1 MKRKVLAVLLG
12 MSMIM
17 ATACANQGQES
28 KPETEPGSAGTSSSQ
43 LDGSSEQE
51 ADPFGKYEEPVT
63 FTVAMSVDPNEV
75 FPEGDSFTDN
85 QYTRYIKEQLNVD
98 IEFLWTASASDYD
111 TKVNLA
117 ITSNELP
124 DAMVVN
130 ATQFNQMYKAG
141 QLADLTDVY
150 SAYASDTMQAMVN
163 SSDGK
168 AIENVSYDGRIY
180 GLTSTSDGDYEMTW
194 IRKDWLDQLNL
205 KVPETV
211 ADLKAVAQAFV
222 DNQMGGE
229 GTIGMVGPASNGLLN
244 ATFLNNGTNNYGFDN
259 IFNGFGAYPGWWL
272 EGEDGTVVYG
282 STTQET
288 RDALEELASW
298 YAQGLIDPEMGIRE
312 DSREPLIAGKCGIF
326 SGGWWM
332 GYDAL
337 PDIMAN
343 NPEAN
348 FQAYAIPVGNDSGKY
363 EPHATSASY
372 SFLVVSKD
380 CEHPEIAVKLNNL
393 LIRDE
398 NTFDTSKG
406 GIGNFPCRIAFGMQ
420 DEGAYT
426 VQSCREVLAGTKT
439 IDDFTEEEFTQ
450 YKLLKNDLETLK
462 TVKKEPYDSM
472 DMNTWDMNADPSSW
486 ARLYSVLVGW
496 GSLSDAELEPVYS
509 VIWQQTATME
519 QRWANLEKL
528 EQETFMKIIMN
539 QEPIESFD
547 SFVEEWY
554 AQGGDKITE
563 EVADYYNEKNS

>member
-1 MKRKVLAVLLG
+1 MKRKILAMVLG
-12 MSMIM
+12 MSMLL
-17 ATACANQGQES
+17 TSAC
-28 KPETEPGSAGTSSSQ
+28 GTS
-43 LDGSSEQE
+43 DGTPEKNNSAEKQE
-51 ADPFGKYEEPVT
+51 ISKEDADPFGKYEEPIK

-75 FPEGDSFTDN
+75 FPEGDSFTEN

-141 QLADLTDVY
+141 QLADLTDIY
-150 SAYASDTMQAMVN
+150 DAYASETMRAMVD
-163 SSDGK
+163 SSNGK
-168 AIENVSYDGRIY
+168 AIENVSYDGRMY
-180 GLTSTSDGDYEMTW
+180 GLTSTSDGDYELTW
-194 IRKDWLDQLNL
+194 IRKDWLDKLNL
-205 KVPETV
+205 EEPKTV
-211 ADLKAVAQAFV
+211 EELKAVAQAFV
-222 DNQMGGE
+222 DNNMGGE
-229 GTIGMVGPASNGLLN
+229 GTIGIVGPASNGLLN

-259 IFNGFGAYPGWWL
+259 IFNGFEAYPGWWIL
-272 EGEDGTVVYG
+272 DEEEKPVYG
-282 STTQET
+282 STTNQT
-288 RDALEELASW
+288 RDALEELAQW
-298 YAQGLIDPEMGIRE
+298 YKEGLIDPEMGIRE

-348 FQAYAIPVGNDSGKY
+348 FQAYAIPVGNVSGEY

-372 SFLVVSKD
+372 SFLVVNKD
-380 CEHPEIAVKLNNL
+380 CEHPEIAIKLNNL

-426 VQSCREVLAGTKT
+426 VQACRDVLVGNKT
-439 IDDFTEEEFTQ
+439 EDSFTEQELAQ
-450 YKLLKNDLETLK
+450 YKLLENDLATLK
-462 TVKKEPYDSM
+462 TVKKEPYDKV
-472 DMNTWDMNADPSSW
+472 DMETWDMEADPSAW
-486 ARLYSVLVGW
+486 ARLYSVMVGW
-496 GSLSDAELEPVYS
+496 GALYDAQPDSVYS
-509 VIWQQTATME
+509 VIWQQTPTME

-528 EQETFMKIIMN
+528 ENETFMKIIMN
-539 QEPIESFD
+539 QEPIEAFD
-547 SFVEEWY
+547 TFVEEWY

-563 EVADYYNEKNS
+563 EVAEYYNEKK